1 MRLVDR
7 MRDGIRHFLKIQDA
21 PNQTFIIREQLNFAS
36 NCIKNLLWY
45 RGDSYELTQFY
56 QNINGGSD
64 GIKFWAAC
72 STVGREIRKIHT
84 GLPGI
89 IVDRL
94 TDIIITD
101 FSQITFIKD
110 TDKEIWDNIAK
121 DNNFKKVLK
130 KAVSKMLI
138 LGDGAFKISID
149 SKVSQYPIIEFLGA
163 DKVDYLYNRG
173 RIHEVVFTTE
183 YSHNNMDY
191 YLKERYGYG
200 YIKYELYRG
209 TDEVSVAI
217 DTIPALSGLAD
228 VEFDE
233 TVIMAHP
240 IMYGESAKWEGRG
253 QSIFE
258 KKTDDFDALD
268 EAWSQW
274 MDALRKGR
282 SKEWIPESILPR
294 NPNTGAIIK
303 PNAFDNSYIAKGDD
317 MSENAQNKIEVTQP
331 AIPHESYLATYVTA
345 LDLCLQ
351 GLISPSTLGIDVKKL
366 DNAEAQREK
375 EKTTLYTRGNIVDIL
390 QDQLPLFI
398 QKVFDV
404 INLSQNKTLTEVK
417 CTIDFSEYA
426 NPSFESQVE
435 TVGKAKTQGIMS
447 VEASVEELYG
457 DTKDE
462 EWKKNEVA
470 RLKAEQGILD
480 EQEPALNMEG
490 KITYEGNSG
499 QKSVPDVEE

>member
-21 PNQTFIIREQLNFAS
+21 PNQTFIISELLNFAS
-36 NCIKNLLWY
+36 NCVKNLLWY

-64 GIKFWAAC
+64 GIKFWAAR

-110 TDKEIWDNIAK
+110 TDKKIWDNIAK

-138 LGDGAFKISID
+138 LGDGAFKISLD

-233 TVIMAHP
+233 KLIMAHP

-390 QDQLPLFI
+390 QDQ
-398 QKVFDV
+398 VFDV
-404 INLSQNKTLTEVK
+404 INISQKKTPTEVK
-417 CTIDFSEYA
+417 CTVDFSEYA

-470 RLKAEQGILD
+470 RLKAEQGISD

-490 KITYEGNSG
+490 EITYEGNSG